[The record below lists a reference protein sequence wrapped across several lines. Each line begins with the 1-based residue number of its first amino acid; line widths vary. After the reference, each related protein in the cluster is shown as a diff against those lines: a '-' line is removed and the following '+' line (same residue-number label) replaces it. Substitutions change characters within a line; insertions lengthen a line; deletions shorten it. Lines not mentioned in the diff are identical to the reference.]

1 MPSKPLAPGT
11 MRAVLAT
18 RCAVCLVAFAAAS
31 AALVQPRPATAAQAS
46 AEAARPSR
54 ALEALLSMPAFLLR
68 AEADPADAAVGTV
81 YPVSDLELASRL
93 AFFVWKSIP
102 DEELLDVATRG
113 RLREPAVL
121 ARQGLLG
128 HGSVLTVTSYANRTS
143 VALRGKW
150 VLETLLGAPPPPP
163 PPNVPPLEENDA
175 AGEPTSL
182 REKMEQHRANPVCA
196 SCHADLDPLGFTLEN
211 FDAIGRWRDDDDGAP
226 IDAAI
231 TWNGADIDGPASFRD
246 VLLEQSEY
254 EFVRTVAEKLLTY
267 ALGRGLDF
275 LDAPTVRQIVRQAAP
290 DGYRWSSLVLG
301 IVESAPFQQRIVL
314 DGTHTQKEQ

>member
-1 MPSKPLAPGT
+1 MLAD
-11 MRAVLAT
+11 RRAT
-18 RCAVCLVAFAAAS
+18 RWMNDFLGQWLQVRNLRTMVPDPLKFRAFDPTLRDAMITES
-31 AALVQPRPATAAQAS
+31 ELFFESQVRDD
-46 AEAARPSR
+46 R
-54 ALEALLSMPAFLLR
+54 SMLDLLR
-68 AEADPADAAVGTV
+68 ADYTFLNA
-81 YPVSDLELASRL
+81 RL
-93 AFFVWKSIP
+93 AEHYGIP
-102 DEELLDVATRG
+102 DVYGSHFRRMPVVDT
-113 RLREPAVL
+113 

-143 VALRGKW
+143 VVLRGKW

-231 TWNGADIDGPASFRD
+231 AWNGADIDGPASFRD
-246 VLLEQSEY
+246 ALLEKSEY

-267 ALGRGLDF
+267 ALGRGLDY
-275 LDAPTVRQIVRQAAP
+275 LDAPTVRQLVRQAAP
-290 DGYRWSSLVLG
+290 GGYRWSSLIRG

-314 DGTHTQKEQ
+314 DGTHTQAEQ